1 MFVLKPLSHTIIT
14 PHEARLDSFLLQN
27 TLKNDTCPKLQIF
40 ERLRFWDN
48 FCYCKVGCL
57 GGQKVKEHEM
67 QDLPTSHSI
76 LYFGPWKLMNLLREN
91 FYYSFMLNDKWIGQK
106 WALCEGMIQQFWRC
120 HPNGVKMTIIT
131 PIRNFDWKS
140 WKSCTGTACCQSSWS
155 CRDTAKNL
163 SEFPSFPGHHSTHLC
178 RVENELNWP
187 LNTYRAELKGRQII
201 QGRKLPKLLLSKNEG
216 LKHFK
221 LGNF

>member
-1 MFVLKPLSHTIIT
+1 
-14 PHEARLDSFLLQN
+14 
-27 TLKNDTCPKLQIF
+27 
-40 ERLRFWDN
+40 
-48 FCYCKVGCL
+48 
-57 GGQKVKEHEM
+57 M
-67 QDLPTSHSI
+67 QDLPTSNSI

-201 QGRKLPKLLLSKNEG
+201 QGRKLPKLLLSKTEG
-216 LKHFK
+216 LKHFNSNWGIQQK
-221 LGNF
+221 EDIIWM

>member
-1 MFVLKPLSHTIIT
+1 
-14 PHEARLDSFLLQN
+14 
-27 TLKNDTCPKLQIF
+27 
-40 ERLRFWDN
+40 
-48 FCYCKVGCL
+48 
-57 GGQKVKEHEM
+57 M